1 MEYCKNPDRVDDG
14 SCSGGS
20 EQDYF
25 QCPHRKDV
33 SIDTS
38 VTMCFLSSCQEVM
51 VNLKMISSGTLLV
64 SSEVMM

>member
-33 SIDTS
+33 SIDTCHN
-38 VTMCFLSSCQEVM
+38 VLFKFLSRSHGESQ
-51 VNLKMISSGTLLV
+51 NDQ
-64 SSEVMM
+64 